1 MLKRLNWCAV
11 RLYVKFCCVK
21 NNNETHTVLSVGIIN
36 SLSVCL
42 CHMWQ
47 YPANIFQSSAS
58 QSVVLRCLV
67 AGLNRM
73 KFRRGERRCSGK
85 KMVL

>member
-58 QSVVLRCLV
+58 QSVVLRC
-67 AGLNRM
+67 
-73 KFRRGERRCSGK
+73 
-85 KMVL
+85 